1 MEVPILEEQP
11 TVTTTVSTDY
21 QVILLSYK
29 TNVEE
34 PQKNI
39 VNEVEQ
45 DGNVDTWLDKDFSL
59 EMDEVLASCVI
70 DVDGKLSGA
79 FVKQLEGLI
88 ELLFSVINRPNHSVD
103 RQTRAVGCECLRKL
117 ERACPCLLSQVAGN
131 LWSLCQSERTH
142 AAQSYVLLLAQK
154 LVEGYLLRAAHRSD
168 ISAHILI
175 WHLQGESCEP
185 ETGKESK
192 EKDTSVALKSQAM
205 AEQMEEL
212 RSKVGPCT
220 WRNIKNWSACI

>member
-1 MEVPILEEQP
+1 MCVWLRERDERNAKAKAEKEERG
-11 TVTTTVSTDY
+11 
-21 QVILLSYK
+21 
-29 TNVEE
+29 
-34 PQKNI
+34 KN
-39 VNEVEQ
+39 
-45 DGNVDTWLDKDFSL
+45 
-59 EMDEVLASCVI
+59 CVI

-142 AAQSYVLLLAQK
+142 AAQSYVLLLAQ
-154 LVEGYLLRAAHRSD
+154 
-168 ISAHILI
+168 
-175 WHLQGESCEP
+175 GESCEP

-212 RSKVGPCT
+212 RSKTLTGLEFKLEAET
-220 WRNIKNWSACI
+220 GWKLKNQNLAILEIQTYDGRSSHIPS